1 MKFLSKTL
9 SLVTLCISSAS
20 FPAFSIDVFQAD
32 EYFAKQQYELAR
44 KEYSDAAIVGN
55 PHAYYQLGTLYYKGL
70 GVKQD
75 SITALVWFSLAAEY
89 QYYDS
94 EDIVKEML
102 KTLSEPKYN
111 YFSEIILAFKN
122 KFGKQIVDA
131 QFFPEIDE
139 TNLALRVTFDGEGKL
154 SNTFHDPDLL
164 LADYGDESNFS
175 GEFNFDDEFS
185 DENGGTP
192 GLPPASQFT
201 ANGNIDGSLAFVRPR
216 FTDLTRK
223 NPFLVIDY
231 EVGPDGSI
239 RNISELQTIG
249 YSRRVLERFAQN
261 STAEPSFNGER
272 VNFINR
278 SYLGTADYD
287 SFEIRNRYK
296 QLYSRIGRYVKR
308 WKNSDTLQDKYQYA
322 MALTKFSWLKREEGE
337 AEKRLKVLA
346 EAGHAKAQYEYGLT
360 LYREQK
366 DIKQAIHW
374 ISEASKYGLSEAEYL
389 LGQIL
394 YTSPWVK
401 NDQQKALFWFESAAA
416 KGYVPASLKFAEL
429 SLLAD
434 EKSLHDVPKAIEYL
448 DAIATQERENPQ
460 YYFLQA
466 VSHKNR
472 DNRQFENVVKNMELA
487 IHYGEI
493 YNWDVSYWKS
503 LLAKWV
509 TGSVS
514 IRD

>member
-1 MKFLSKTL
+1 MKFLSK
-9 SLVTLCISSAS
+9 SLGLLTVCLSSAS
-20 FPAFSIDVFQAD
+20 FSAFSLDVFQAD
-32 EYFAKQQYELAR
+32 QYFTEKKYELAR
-44 KEYSDAAIVGN
+44 QEYSDAAVVGS
-55 PHAYYQLGTLYYKGL
+55 PHAYYQLGTLYHEGL

-94 EDIVKEML
+94 EQIVKDML
-102 KTLSEPKYN
+102 KTLSEKNYA
-111 YFSEIILAFKN
+111 YFSEILLAFKD
-122 KFGKQIVDA
+122 KFGKQMVNN
-131 QFFPEIDE
+131 QYFPVLDLTSLEQKI
-139 TNLALRVTFDGEGKL
+139 TFDGAGKL

-164 LADYGDESNFS
+164 LADYGDESNFTD
-175 GEFNFDDEFS
+175 EFNFDDEFT
-185 DENGGTP
+185 DESGGAP
-192 GLPPASQFT
+192 GLPPANQFT
-201 ANGNIDGSLAFVRPR
+201 TSGSIDGSIAFSRPR

-261 STAEPSFNGER
+261 PTAEPSFNGER

-296 QLYSRIGRYVKR
+296 QLYSRIRRYVKR
-308 WKNSDTLQDKYQYA
+308 WQASDSTEDKYQYA
-322 MALTKFSWLKREEGE
+322 MALTKFTWLKREEGQL
-337 AEKRLKVLA
+337 EKLFKELA
-346 EAGHAKAQYEYGLT
+346 EGGHAKAQYEYGLT

-366 DIKQAIHW
+366 DLKQAIHW
-374 ISEASKYGLSEAEYL
+374 ISEASKYGLDKAEYL

-394 YTSPWVK
+394 YSSPWVVK
-401 NDQQKALFWFESAAA
+401 DQQKSLFWFESAAA
-416 KGYVPASLKFAEL
+416 KGHIPATLKLAEL
-429 SLLAD
+429 RLLAD

-466 VSHKNR
+466 ISHKNR

-503 LLAKWV
+503 LLSKWV